1 MTFMNMNTNA
11 KRTTHPTPTVRPD
24 GAVVCGGKRYR
35 TQDHTLRGEILRIM
49 GRDDK
54 AILSKTNCRAE
65 LITAHIPPR
74 LRLPEAAPAKQ
85 LHYKRRLNNIEKAIS
100 RLRQDLTKMFEDL
113 MPPGT
118 TWLCFSEKI
127 DGWLLYR
134 LPGLGCD
141 GEYHW

>member
-1 MTFMNMNTNA
+1 MTNTSN
-11 KRTTHPTPTVRPD
+11 KPTKDIMPMVRPD
-24 GAVVCGGKRYR
+24 GAVVCGSKRYFS
-35 TQDHTLRGEILRIM
+35 QNDTLRQEILRIM
-49 GRDDK
+49 GRSDK
-54 AILSKTNCRAE
+54 AVLLKSSYLSE

-74 LRLPEAAPAKQ
+74 LRLAGPGAVADEQ
-85 LHYKRRLNNIEKAIS
+85 YKRRRNNVEKALS
-100 RLRQDLTKMFEDL
+100 RLRHDLSRIFSDL

-118 TWLCFSEKI
+118 AWLCFSKKI